1 MIARPQAQG
10 AEKGS
15 LHNVNLGGFAILI
28 ISVFVLL
35 MVVSTLKTTFT
46 EILGGD
52 LVPLNYA
59 ADIPKLLWLTVRELM
74 FEGAFIWVFV
84 ITYRSMVR
92 MNLYRP
98 SVGTSSVGIDYF
110 FALLSFLLLL
120 MLAFSNTGSI
130 IRGESD
136 NRLLDLSFALFQPF
150 YVLIVYFYAR
160 EGPSRLVHKL
170 TFLFFVGACI
180 LSGFTG
186 YLLYISPFLYSALR
200 GRIGRKAAAILLAF
214 GFTLL
219 PAIRMLKFLYINGF
233 DKFDVITND
242 LGKSYLA
249 FMEIVIDRFS
259 FIPNVI
265 LISDNSESFRKMMHS
280 EYLPFFQ
287 GYIGSLVHKI
297 FAGSTV
303 ENINS
308 AVNYMIS
315 GLEDSN
321 STFPLISY
329 FDLSVPLG
337 VGVLAYGL
345 LVNTALMFLLSLVVR
360 RQRLFFLG
368 LVVSY
373 TLLVGGWFWP
383 YLNFVQA
390 VVVFLCVHLGYKIL
404 KYIAANAADHHV
416 EHPGQPG
423 TPGESDG
430 H

>member
-1 MIARPQAQG
+1 MITRAQPRLPG
-10 AEKGS
+10 QGS
-15 LHNVNLGGFAILI
+15 LNNVDLRGFAILI
-28 ISVFVLL
+28 VSVFVVL
-35 MVVSTLKTTFT
+35 MVVSTVKTTFT

-59 ADIPKLLWLTVRELM
+59 ADIGKLVWLTVRELL
-74 FEGAFIWVFV
+74 FEGAFLWVFLV
-84 ITYRSMVR
+84 TYRAMTR
-92 MNLYRP
+92 MNWYRP
-98 SVGTSSVGIDYF
+98 SVGTSSLGIDYF

-120 MLAFSNTGSI
+120 LLAFSNTGSI
-130 IRGESD
+130 IRADSD
-136 NRLLDLSFALFQPF
+136 NRLLDLAFALFQPF
-150 YVLIVYFYAR
+150 YLLIVYFYAR

-170 TFLFFVGACI
+170 TFVCFVVACI

-186 YLLYISPFLYSALR
+186 YLLYISPFMYSALR
-200 GRIGRKAAAILLAF
+200 RRIGGKAATVLLGF

-233 DKFDVITND
+233 DKFDVITDD

-259 FIPNVI
+259 FIPNVVF
-265 LISDNSESFRKMMHS
+265 ISDNAETFRRMMHS

-287 GYIGSLVHKI
+287 GYIGSLTHKI

-308 AVNYMIS
+308 AVTYMIT

-329 FDLSVPLG
+329 FDLSLPLG
-337 VGVLAYGL
+337 LGVLAYGL
-345 LVNTALMFLLSLVVR
+345 AVNTALMFLLSLVVR
-360 RQRLFFLG
+360 PQRLFFLG

-390 VVVFLCVHLGYKIL
+390 VVVFICIHLAYKVL
-404 KYIAANAADHHV
+404 KYIAANAADYHLP
-416 EHPGQPG
+416 HPGQPG
-423 TPGESDG
+423 ASGD
-430 H
+430 